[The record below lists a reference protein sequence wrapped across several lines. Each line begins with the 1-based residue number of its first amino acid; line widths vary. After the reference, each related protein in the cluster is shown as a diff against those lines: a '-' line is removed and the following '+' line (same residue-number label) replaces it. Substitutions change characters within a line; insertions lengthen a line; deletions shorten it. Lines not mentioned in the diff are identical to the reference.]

1 MSKKEKKNKK
11 ETIKNKDY
19 VQKSSNPDGDNP
31 NPPKD
36 KDKRPY

>member
-1 MSKKEKKNKK
+1 MSKQSKKDKK
-11 ETIKNKDY
+11 PNQDVSTKTGNT
-19 VQKSSNPDGDNP
+19 DGDNP